1 MYQFLSRCKLF
12 PFINLRSG
20 ITMAWHSGGRTHE
33 ELVNNLFNNGII
45 RTPSIKEAMMSV
57 DRGLFS
63 KSQPYDDSPKPI
75 GYAATISAPHMHA
88 HALEALKERLY
99 PGAHVLDVGSG
110 SGYLT
115 ACMAALVG
123 PDGVA
128 VGVEHIPELT
138 KMATENVANWLQQ
151 SPVAKQKGIKLGK
164 QIKLITHDGRLGW
177 PEDAPYDAIHVGAAA
192 SSIPQALYDQLK
204 PGGRLICPHGPEGG
218 NQVLAQIDRLPDG
231 TFKETNLMGVI
242 YVPLTDRERQLRHR

>member
-20 ITMAWHSGGRTHE
+20 ISAFCILSASLVLAMAWHSGGRTHE

-88 HALEALKERLY
+88 HALEALKKVSSWE
-99 PGAHVLDVGSG
+99 
-110 SGYLT
+110 
-115 ACMAALVG
+115 
-123 PDGVA
+123 
-128 VGVEHIPELT
+128 
-138 KMATENVANWLQQ
+138 
-151 SPVAKQKGIKLGK
+151 K

>member
-88 HALEALKERLY
+88 HALEALKKVSSWE
-99 PGAHVLDVGSG
+99 
-110 SGYLT
+110 
-115 ACMAALVG
+115 
-123 PDGVA
+123 
-128 VGVEHIPELT
+128 
-138 KMATENVANWLQQ
+138 
-151 SPVAKQKGIKLGK
+151 K